1 MMTATVLERAGD
13 RLGEFLPRFGGALLL
28 LIAGLI
34 LAGVVGRLVRSVLV
48 RVGLDRL
55 VERWGVPEMLAQSG
69 LGSSPAR
76 LIGIAVRLSIT
87 VIAIFGALSLLGLQ
101 FLSDSLNE
109 GIIFIPRLLT
119 GIFLLFVGV
128 ILGGQLRAW
137 VERTS
142 AQIDFPVS
150 IGPIAQGLVI
160 ALFGLCAAAQIGVA
174 LAPLTAILGIALA
187 AVAVTLA
194 LAFGLGSR
202 EIARALTAARYARA
216 DFAAGDTI
224 RVGELRGTIE
234 QIDSAA
240 TTLRAGTERIRI
252 PNHVLIEGVV
262 IVEGSEAAPSSM

>member
-1 MMTATVLERAGD
+1 MMTATVLQRAGD
-13 RLGEFLPRFGGALLL
+13 QLGTFLPRFGGALLL

-34 LAGVVGRLVRSVLV
+34 LAAVLGRLVRSALI
-48 RVGLDRL
+48 RLGLDRL
-55 VERWGVPEMLAQSG
+55 VERWGVPELLARAG
-69 LGSSPAR
+69 LSRSPAG
-76 LIGIAVRLSIT
+76 LIAVVVRISVT

-101 FLSDSLNE
+101 FLSDSLNQ
-109 GIIFIPRLLT
+109 GIIFIPRLLI
-119 GIFLLFVGV
+119 GLFLLFVGV
-128 ILGGQLRAW
+128 ILGAQVRTW

-142 AQIDFPVS
+142 VQIDFPVS
-150 IGPIAQGLVI
+150 IGPVAQGLVI
-160 ALFGLCAAAQIGVA
+160 ALFGLCAAAQVGIA

-216 DFAAGDTI
+216 DFAAGETI

-234 QIDSAA
+234 QIDGAA

-262 IVEGSEAAPSSM
+262 IVEGSEPAA

>member
-1 MMTATVLERAGD
+1 MTTATVLERAGD
-13 RLGEFLPRFGGALLL
+13 QLGEFLPRFGGALLL

-34 LAGVVGRLVRSVLV
+34 IAAILGRLVRSALV
-48 RVGLDRL
+48 RLGLDRL
-55 VERWGVPEMLAQSG
+55 VERWGVSEMLARAG
-69 LGSSPAR
+69 LGRSPAG
-76 LIGIAVRLSIT
+76 LIAVAVRLSVT
-87 VIAIFGALSLLGLQ
+87 VIAIFAALSLLGLQ

-119 GIFLLFVGV
+119 GIFLLLVGV
-128 ILGGQLRAW
+128 VLGAQVRAW

-142 AQIDFPVS
+142 VQIDFPVS

-160 ALFGLCAAAQIGVA
+160 VLFGLCAAAQVGVA
-174 LAPLTAILGIALA
+174 LAPLTAILGIALT
-187 AVAVTLA
+187 AVAVTLS

-216 DFAAGDTI
+216 DFAAGETI

-240 TTLRAGTERIRI
+240 TTLRAGNERIRI

-262 IVEGSEAAPSSM
+262 IVESSEPAT